1 MINGVWLLR
10 ERKVILFSATSSLA
24 IERFITR
31 CISVPVVLRF
41 VSEYELKTGIS
52 PI

>member
-1 MINGVWLLR
+1 MVFGYLD
-10 ERKVILFSATSSLA
+10 RKVILFSATSSLT

-31 CISVPVVLRF
+31 CIDIPLVLRF
-41 VSEYELKTGIS
+41 ISEYEHKTGIS